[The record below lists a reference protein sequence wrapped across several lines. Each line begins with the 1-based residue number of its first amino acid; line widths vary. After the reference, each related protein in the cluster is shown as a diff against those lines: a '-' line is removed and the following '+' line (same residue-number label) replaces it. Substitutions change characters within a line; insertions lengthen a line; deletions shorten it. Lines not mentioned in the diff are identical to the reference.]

1 MGVQE
6 ARQFFLNRIEK
17 QLREEGRPLDGL
29 ELRYWKAL
37 IPQHESEVDE
47 MRRDRATQE
56 VLALAEKNFE
66 RALYDAI
73 AHDLS
78 VDSAATSQYLRALEE
93 IKSLDD
99 GVQLQALVFAASMKF
114 KELTGPYAPWV
125 RWLIPA
131 ILVMFGIAMW
141 LGMHLRK

>member
-17 QLREEGRPLDGL
+17 QLSEEGRPLDGL

-37 IPQHESEVDE
+37 VPQHESEVDE
-47 MRRDRATQE
+47 MRRDRATRE
-56 VLALAEKNFE
+56 ALALAEKNFE

-78 VDSAATSQYLRALEE
+78 VDSAATSQYLRALDE
-93 IKSLDD
+93 IKSDD
-99 GVQLQALVFAASMKF
+99 GFQLQALVFAAAMKF

-131 ILVMFGIAMW
+131 ILVMFGIGIW
-141 LGMHLRK
+141 LVMHLRK

>member
-17 QLREEGRPLDGL
+17 QLSEEGRPLDGL

-56 VLALAEKNFE
+56 ALALAEKNFE
-66 RALYDAI
+66 KALYDAI

-78 VDSAATSQYLRALEE
+78 VDSATTSQYLRALDE
-93 IKSLDD
+93 IKSD
-99 GVQLQALVFAASMKF
+99 GGFQLQALVFAAAMKF
-114 KELTGPYAPWV
+114 KELTGPYERWV

-131 ILVMFGIAMW
+131 ILVMLGIGIWLAM
-141 LGMHLRK
+141 R

>member
-6 ARQFFLNRIEK
+6 ARQFFLDRIEK

-37 IPQHESEVDE
+37 IPQDESEVDE

-56 VLALAEKNFE
+56 ALALAEKNFE
-66 RALYDAI
+66 KALYDAI

-78 VDSAATSQYLRALEE
+78 ADSGATSQYLRALDE
-93 IKSLDD
+93 IKSD
-99 GVQLQALVFAASMKF
+99 GGFQLQALVFAAAMKF

-125 RWLIPA
+125 RWLIIA
-131 ILVMFGIAMW
+131 ILVTFGMGIW
-141 LGMHLRK
+141 LLLYLRK

>member
-6 ARQFFLNRIEK
+6 ARQFFLSRIER
-17 QLREEGRPLDGL
+17 QLSEEGRPLHGL

-37 IPQHESEVDE
+37 IPQDESEFEE
-47 MRRDRATQE
+47 MWKDRATQE
-56 VLALAEKNFE
+56 ALALAEKNFE
-66 RALYDAI
+66 RALHDAI

-78 VDSAATSQYLRALEE
+78 VDSAATSQYLRALDE
-93 IKSLDD
+93 IKSLD

-131 ILVMFGIAMW
+131 ILVMFGIGIW
-141 LGMHLRK
+141 LVMQLRE

>member
-6 ARQFFLNRIEK
+6 ARQFFLDRIEK

-47 MRRDRATQE
+47 MRRDRATKE
-56 VLALAEKNFE
+56 ALALAEKNFE
-66 RALYDAI
+66 KALYDAI

-93 IKSLDD
+93 IKSDD
-99 GVQLQALVFAASMKF
+99 GFQLQALVFAAAMKF
-114 KELTGPYAPWV
+114 KELTGPYERWV
-125 RWLIPA
+125 LWLIA
-131 ILVMFGIAMW
+131 AVLVVFGIVMW